1 MKENEMRYIFRFPDI
16 GEGITE
22 GKILKWYVQKGQEI
36 TSGEPVV
43 KMETDKVVTD
53 IPSPK
58 DGVIAGVFGNE
69 GEIINVG
76 DPLVE
81 IEIAGVEGE
90 AAQEVAKEKPKPLT
104 KEAVGEKAFGVVGTL
119 EVAGDAAYLPASEEG
134 VPVEIKEEKP
144 AKKALATP
152 VARAMAKDMGIDI
165 NNVPGTGPAG
175 RVMKKDIKKYYEDLQ
190 KGELKPKITT
200 EPGESAVLPVEYQ
213 PLSQIRKTIAKNMI
227 RSKQNAAH
235 MTVIEEVEVSELV
248 KMRATYKEQFLKE
261 GLKFSYLPFILK
273 AAAEALKHHPDLNSQ
288 MDLENNRMIYKKY
301 YNINIAV
308 DTEDGL
314 VVPVIRGVD
323 KLSIRQLTAGI
334 MEAAEKARERK
345 LTLDDFKDGTFTVT
359 NYGSIAG
366 TYAVPV
372 INYPQVGILG
382 IGRIM
387 KIPVVKDDEV
397 TVGRVLPLSMSVDH
411 RIVDGGEAAR
421 FMLKL
426 KELLKDPV
434 SLLLL

>member
-1 MKENEMRYIFRFPDI
+1 MKLADH
-16 GEGITE
+16 
-22 GKILKWYVQKGQEI
+22 L
-36 TSGEPVV
+36 
-43 KMETDKVVTD
+43 
-53 IPSPK
+53 
-58 DGVIAGVFGNE
+58 
-69 GEIINVG
+69 
-76 DPLVE
+76 
-81 IEIAGVEGE
+81 
-90 AAQEVAKEKPKPLT
+90 QEV
-104 KEAVGEKAFGVVGTL
+104 F
-119 EVAGDAAYLPASEEG
+119 D
-134 VPVEIKEEKP
+134 
-144 AKKALATP
+144 
-152 VARAMAKDMGIDI
+152 R
-165 NNVPGTGPAG
+165 
-175 RVMKKDIKKYYEDLQ
+175 DLIQ
-190 KGELKPKITT
+190 F
-200 EPGESAVLPVEYQ
+200 
-213 PLSQIRKTIAKNMI
+213 LSQGIGGNPFFKGTDQILFLEI
-227 RSKQNAAH
+227 
-235 MTVIEEVEVSELV
+235 L
-248 KMRATYKEQFLKE
+248 EQL
-261 GLKFSYLPFILK
+261 LN
-273 AAAEALKHHPDLNSQ
+273 HPDLNSQ